1 MLKNTLET
9 MSTNTSNLSM
19 LQRILGNMRQT
30 ANISNDGQIGL
41 RKKISLSLAA
51 IFLLPA
57 MAAQAQVSIQTNQAG
72 VNSKIEVLGDL
83 YALSKSVGE
92 DQGRV
97 VVYRTPATSNLKGA
111 TSVFINGQYHT
122 SLIPNGYSFLC
133 IKPGEIQIG
142 ARQFE
147 VGGTAKDKYD
157 TLTVTGLEKGSTQF
171 LVVTEDGGRPVMKPV
186 SSAQA
191 LAELNDAR
199 LQKHTVSRVW
209 PVSECREATAP
220 AQLAKTPAK
229 DEFVLM
235 VDVLFEFA
243 RSDIDGITKQGQR
256 AIDEMISKIRL
267 RFAQID
273 EVHLIGHTDPLGSVA
288 FNEKLAVQRANTI
301 REYIEKRMRVAG
313 RFSSEGRAA
322 RDLVETRCAKVAT
335 PSSIACNQP
344 NRRVVAEVTG
354 YYR

>member
-1 MLKNTLET
+1 
-9 MSTNTSNLSM
+9 MSTNTLTPTIF
-19 LQRILGNMRQT
+19 QRILVITMQML
-30 ANISNDGQIGL
+30 NICKRDSNWL
-41 RKKISLSLAA
+41 RKKISRSLVTVS
-51 IFLLPA
+51 LLPVL
-57 MAAQAQVSIQTNQAG
+57 AAQAQVSIQTNQAG
-72 VNSKIEVLGDL
+72 LNSKIEVLGDL
-83 YALSKSVGE
+83 YSLSKAVGE
-92 DQGRV
+92 DQGRI
-97 VVYRTPATSNLKGA
+97 VVYRTSATANLKGA

-133 IKPGEIQIG
+133 LKPGEIQLG

-147 VGGTAKDKYD
+147 VGGTAKDRYD
-157 TLTVTGLEKGSTQF
+157 TLTVTGLEKGTTQF
-171 LVVTEDGGRPVMKPV
+171 LTVAEDAGRPVLKPV

-191 LAELNDAR
+191 LGELNDSR

-209 PVSECREATAP
+209 PVSECREAAAP
-220 AQLAKTPAK
+220 AQLAKAPAK

-243 RSDIDGITKQGQR
+243 RSDIDGITQQGQL
-256 AIDEMISKIRL
+256 AINEMISRIRL

-273 EVHLIGHTDPLGSVA
+273 HVHLIGHTDPLGSVS

-301 REYIEKRMRVAG
+301 RDYIEKRMRVAG

-335 PSSIACNQP
+335 PTSIACNQP

>member
-1 MLKNTLET
+1 
-9 MSTNTSNLSM
+9 MSTNTSNLSIS
-19 LQRILGNMRQT
+19 QRILGISLQR
-30 ANISNDGQIGL
+30 ANICKQNLNGL

-51 IFLLPA
+51 ICLLPVL
-57 MAAQAQVSIQTNQAG
+57 AAQAQVSIQTNQSG

-83 YALSKSVGE
+83 YALSRSVSE
-92 DQGRV
+92 DQGRI
-97 VVYRTPATSNLKGA
+97 VVYRTSATANLKGA

-133 IKPGEIQIG
+133 LKPGEVQIG

-157 TLTVTGLEKGSTQF
+157 TLSITGLDKGSTQF
-171 LVVTEDGGRPVMKPV
+171 LVVTDDGGRPVMKPV

-209 PVSECREATAP
+209 PVSDCKEPAAP
-220 AQLAKTPAK
+220 AQLAKEPAK

-243 RSDIDGITKQGQR
+243 RSDIDGITQQGQR
-256 AIDEMISKIRL
+256 AIDEMISRIRL

-273 EVHLIGHTDPLGSVA
+273 HVHLIGHTDPLGSVS
-288 FNEKLAVQRANTI
+288 FNEKLALQRANTI
-301 REYIEKRMRVAG
+301 RQYIEKRMRVAG
-313 RFSSEGRAA
+313 RFSAEGRAA